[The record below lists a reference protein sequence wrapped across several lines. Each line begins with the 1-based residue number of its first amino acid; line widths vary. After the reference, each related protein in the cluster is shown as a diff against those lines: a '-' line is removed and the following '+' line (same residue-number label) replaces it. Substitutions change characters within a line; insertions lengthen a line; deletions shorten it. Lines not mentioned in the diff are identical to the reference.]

1 MSVLLKK
8 GRTNWRPNVFPG
20 AVVTALG
27 ICLAATPGFA
37 ASHGD
42 HDHDHGHEQDE
53 EKRHAEAH
61 EHGAAKLAMA
71 LDGGEL
77 VVEFTSPGVNIVG
90 FEHEAKSADEKAAVE
105 AAIEQLGSGD
115 DLFAFD
121 GGGCTLAEA
130 DVSAEG
136 LLAEDHHED
145 EHDHGDHHDDHDEH
159 EHEGGEAHAEFDV
172 TYTFSCET
180 PDELT
185 GVSTSLF
192 ETWPGIEEIETVFL
206 SDDHQ
211 ISAELTSAQAEFE
224 VK

>member
-8 GRTNWRPNVFPG
+8 GRTNRRPNVFPG

-27 ICLAATPGFA
+27 ICLAATPSFA

-42 HDHDHGHEQDE
+42 HDHDHGHEHDE

-77 VVEFTSPGVNIVG
+77 FVEFTSPGVNIVG

-105 AAIEQLGSGD
+105 AAIEKLGSGD
-115 DLFAFD
+115 DLFSFA
-121 GGGCTLAEA
+121 GGGCALGSA
-130 DVSAEG
+130 DVLAEG
-136 LLAEDHHED
+136 LLAEDHHD
-145 EHDHGDHHDDHDEH
+145 DDHD
-159 EHEGGEAHAEFDV
+159 HEGEEAHAEFEV
-172 TYTFSCET
+172 TYTFNCET
-180 PDELT
+180 PDQIA

-192 ETWPGIEEIETVFL
+192 ETWPGIEEVETVFL

-211 ISAELTSAQAEFE
+211 ISVELTAGATEFE